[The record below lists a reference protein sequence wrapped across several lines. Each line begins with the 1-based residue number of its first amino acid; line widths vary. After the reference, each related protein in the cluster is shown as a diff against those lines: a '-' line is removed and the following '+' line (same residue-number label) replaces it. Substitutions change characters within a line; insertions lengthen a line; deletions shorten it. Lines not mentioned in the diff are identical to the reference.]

1 MTEQAQNPTPGA
13 HGGEAGALMA
23 EEWQQALGQ
32 LRRAM
37 YAVAAAGSVG
47 LLAMLAALLL
57 AGPASVV
64 LAVLGSLL
72 IVAALGFVLW
82 LHRQLDREASGAID
96 EYRVT
101 LSLLASLQET
111 SGAMGELLAAMRT
124 TSVDGLMR
132 LDRTVQKVSS
142 VVRRIPLISN
152 PLTDLGLDA
161 VAGVSRL
168 VIDGADHAAQL
179 AQGLEQAVATLDVT
193 AMERQSRAMRQ
204 LAADLRR
211 EVEPSAGTGKRPPPA
226 GRGGD
231 VGG

>member
-1 MTEQAQNPTPGA
+1 MTEQAQNPAPGA

-23 EEWQQALGQ
+23 DEWQQALGQ

-72 IVAALGFVLW
+72 IAAALGFVLW
-82 LHRQLDREASGAID
+82 LHRQLDREATGAID

-132 LDRTVQKVSS
+132 LDRTVQ
-142 VVRRIPLISN
+142 P
-152 PLTDLGLDA
+152 
-161 VAGVSRL
+161 
-168 VIDGADHAAQL
+168 
-179 AQGLEQAVATLDVT
+179 
-193 AMERQSRAMRQ
+193 
-204 LAADLRR
+204 
-211 EVEPSAGTGKRPPPA
+211 VE
-226 GRGGD
+226 
-231 VGG
+231 